1 MGVQERARERTRIDK
16 DRAIKNQAKVI
27 KELWHELQT
36 LKRILMDEH
45 LSVWKEIQHKTNHYH
60 EE

>member
-1 MGVQERARERTRIDK
+1 MGVQERAKDRERIDK

-27 KELWHELQT
+27 KELWHELQS

-45 LSVWKEIQHKTNHYH
+45 SSVWKEIQNEK
-60 EE
+60 